1 MTNREWL
8 NSLSDEKMAE
18 KLLPPHR
25 ECEYCIINS
34 DCNHIAGNCYDKI
47 AEWLGAKYE
56 KPMPKI
62 KEGDY
67 ILYEYSN
74 VVYRAFCVYGNIV
87 YLIDRG
93 VCTNFEGEI
102 KENTIAIKRFE
113 LAKRTLNDIWRAD
126 NEN

>member
-8 NSLSDEKMAE
+8 NSLSNEKLAE
-18 KLLPPHR
+18 KLHEKGKCGLCIWEYK
-25 ECEYCIINS
+25 ECM
-34 DCNHIAGNCYDKI
+34 DCANGITQWLDKKHI
-47 AEWLGAKYE
+47 E
-56 KPMPKI
+56 PMPQI

-93 VCTNFEGEI
+93 VCTNFGGEI
-102 KENTIAIKRFE
+102 KESTIVIKRYDNI
-113 LAKRTLNDIWRAD
+113 KGTLEDIWRAD
-126 NEN
+126 DE